1 MNNLEAGLKFIQEG
15 RLHQAD
21 MQFEAEF
28 TQSPRP
34 SSKVFKYHGM
44 LLLKI
49 GNYRA
54 AIDKFDSYLANH
66 PKDVICLLGKE
77 IALDLLHK

>member
-1 MNNLEAGLKFIQEG
+1 MNSLEAGFKCIQEK
-15 RLHQAD
+15 RFHEAD
-21 MQFEAEF
+21 MHFEAEF

-34 SSKVFKYHGM
+34 SSEVFKYHGM

-54 AIDKFDSYLANH
+54 AIDKFDSYLVNH
-66 PKDVICLLGKE
+66 PDDIICLLGKE
-77 IALDLLHK
+77 IALDLL